1 MFPLDSWEGKGE
13 AEVGKNSET
22 QEVIVRIDPK
32 YYRPTEVEQLL
43 GDPAKATK
51 KLGWKREC
59 DFDVRLVFFSIRFY
73 VWHSTNHAH
82 VDFDQGDDGR
92 RFEIRT

>member
-1 MFPLDSWEGKGE
+1 MLSTLQSQKLIYTCCFSWEGKGE

-22 QEVIVRIDPK
+22 QDVVVRIDPK

-59 DFDVRLVFFSIRFY
+59 DFDVRIIDLYSSLLF
-73 VWHSTNHAH
+73 
-82 VDFDQGDDGR
+82 
-92 RFEIRT
+92 